1 MNSSHLSLGMVQENP
16 VVGDI
21 KGNLKLAKEAIDKI
35 LSEDKVDIIL
45 FTEMFITGY
54 PPEDL
59 ILRADLLDAVDSA
72 VVELSKITPETHIIL
87 GYPRKIGQNIYNSAG
102 VLYKNEIKLEYH
114 KQELPNYEV
123 FDEKRYFSP
132 GKGPGIFEIREH
144 KVAVTVCEDI
154 WHTKSV
160 RQASRRGAD
169 LILNLNASPFH
180 LNKLNER
187 KDLISNH
194 SKKYMLPIV
203 YTNQVG
209 GQDELV
215 FDGTSM
221 IMDKSGQQVVQL
233 KKFETDFRV
242 VGFKK
247 HGDSGLEIM
256 SADNMLEENELE
268 DVYDALVLGAKDY
281 IRKNNFPGVLIG
293 SSGGIDSALTATIA
307 VDAIGS
313 DKVKTYMMPF
323 KFTSDISIHDAE
335 ELAKNLKIEH
345 QILPIK
351 DVYNSFFSTLE
362 KEFINKEPDI
372 TEENLQSRC
381 RGVLLMALSNKS
393 GDLVLTTGNKSETAV
408 GYSTLYGDTAG
419 GFAVLKDVPKTL
431 VYKLA
436 EYRNTVSK
444 VIPQRIIDRPPTAE
458 LSEDQKDSDSLPDYD
473 VLDKII
479 EMYAEQDESKE
490 AIIEQGFNEQTVVRV
505 IKLIDFSEY
514 KRRQAPL
521 GVKITPRGFG
531 KDRRYPITNK
541 FFK

>member
-1 MNSSHLSLGMVQENP
+1 MNSSHLSLGIVQENP

-479 EMYAEQDESKE
+479 EMYVEQDESKE

>member
-1 MNSSHLSLGMVQENP
+1 MNSSHLSAGIVQENP
-16 VVGDI
+16 IVGDI
-21 KGNLKLAKEAIDKI
+21 EGNLNLAKSAIKKI
-35 LSEDKVDIIL
+35 LSEDKVDVIL

-59 ILRADLLDAVDSA
+59 ILRDDLLFEVDSA
-72 VVELSKITPETHIIL
+72 ISELSKVAPETHIII
-87 GYPRKIGQNIYNSAG
+87 GFPRKVGQNIYNSAG
-102 VLYKNEIKLEYH
+102 VLFKNEVLLEYH

-132 GKGPGIFEIREH
+132 GKGPGIFPIGNL
-144 KVAVTVCEDI
+144 KLAVTVCEDI
-154 WHTKSV
+154 WHTKAV
-160 RQASRRGAD
+160 RQASRRGAN

-180 LNKLNER
+180 LNKLRER
-187 KDLISNH
+187 KELISNH
-194 SKKYMLPIV
+194 CKKFKLPII

-221 IMDKSGQQVVQL
+221 IMDKEGNQVVQL
-233 KKFETDFRV
+233 NKFESDSRIV
-242 VGFKK
+242 KFKK
-247 HGDSGLEIM
+247 TNGQGLEI
-256 SADNMLEENELE
+256 LESEKTFPDNELE
-268 DVYDALVLGAKDY
+268 DVYKALVLGAKDY
-281 IRKNNFPGVLIG
+281 IEKNNFPGVLIG

-307 VDAIGS
+307 SDAIGPNR
-313 DKVKTYMMPF
+313 VKTYMMPF
-323 KFTSDISIHDAE
+323 KFTSNMSVEDAE

-345 QILPIK
+345 QVLPIE
-351 DVYNSFFSTLE
+351 DIYNSFYSSLE
-362 KEFINKEPDI
+362 EEFTNKEPDI

-419 GFAVLKDVPKTL
+419 GFAVLKDVPKIL
-431 VYKLA
+431 VYRLA
-436 EYRNTVSK
+436 EYRNTLSK

-458 LSEDQKDSDSLPDYD
+458 LSDDQKDSDSLPEYD

-479 EMYAEQDESKE
+479 EMYVEQDESK
-490 AIIEQGFNEQTVVRV
+490 ATIIERGFSKDTVERV
-505 IKLIDFSEY
+505 IRLIDFSEY

-521 GVKITPRGFG
+521 GVKITARGFG

>member
-1 MNSSHLSLGMVQENP
+1 MNSSHLSLGIVQENP
-16 VVGDI
+16 IVGDI
-21 KGNLKLAKEAIDKI
+21 KGNLSLAKKTIERI
-35 LSEDKVDIIL
+35 LSKEKVDVIL

-59 ILRADLLDAVDSA
+59 ILRDDLLAAVETA
-72 VVELSKITPETHIIL
+72 LVELSKISPETHIVM
-87 GYPRKIGQNIYNSAG
+87 GYPKKVGQNIYNSAG
-102 VLYKNEIKLEYH
+102 VLHNNEVVLEYH

-132 GKGPGIFEIREH
+132 GKGPGIFEIGDH
-144 KVAVTVCEDI
+144 KLALTVCEDI
-154 WHTKSV
+154 WHTKAV

-187 KDLISNH
+187 KEMISSH
-194 SKKYMLPIV
+194 SQKYKLPIV
-203 YTNQVG
+203 YINQVG

-221 IMDKSGQQVVQL
+221 VMDKNGQQAVQL
-233 KKFETDFRV
+233 KKFESESRIV
-242 VGFKK
+242 KFKK
-247 HGDSGLEIM
+247 SKGSGLDILD
-256 SADNMLEENELE
+256 SDKLQEENELE
-268 DVYDALVLGAKDY
+268 DVYNALVLGAKDY
-281 IRKNNFPGVLIG
+281 IEKNGFPGVLIG

-307 VDAIGS
+307 TDAIGPN
-313 DKVKTYMMPF
+313 KVKTYMMPF
-323 KFTSDISIHDAE
+323 KFTSDISVHDAE

-345 QILPIK
+345 HVLPIK
-351 DVYNSFFSTLE
+351 DIYNSFYSTLE
-362 KEFINKEPDI
+362 EEFTNKEPDI

-381 RGVLLMALSNKS
+381 RGVLLMGLSNKS

-431 VYKLA
+431 VYRLA
-436 EYRNTVSK
+436 EYRNTLSK
-444 VIPQRIIDRPPTAE
+444 AIPQRIIDRPPTAE

-473 VLDKII
+473 VLDRII
-479 EMYAEQDESKE
+479 EMYVEQDESKE
-490 AIIEQGFNEQTVVRV
+490 TIIEQGFNEQTVERV

>member
-1 MNSSHLSLGMVQENP
+1 MNSSHLSAGIVQENP
-16 VVGDI
+16 IVGDI
-21 KGNLKLAKEAIDKI
+21 EGNLNLAKSAIKKI
-35 LSEDKVDIIL
+35 LSEDKVDVIL

-59 ILRADLLDAVDSA
+59 ILRDDLLFEVDSA
-72 VVELSKITPETHIIL
+72 ISELSKVAPETHIII
-87 GYPRKIGQNIYNSAG
+87 GYPRKVGQNIYNSAG
-102 VLYKNEIKLEYH
+102 VLFKNEVLLEYH

-132 GKGPGIFEIREH
+132 GKGPGIFPIGNL
-144 KVAVTVCEDI
+144 KLAVTVCEDI
-154 WHTKSV
+154 WHTKAV

-180 LNKLNER
+180 LNKLSER
-187 KDLISNH
+187 KELISKH
-194 SKKYMLPIV
+194 CKKFKLPII

-221 IMDKSGQQVVQL
+221 IMDKEGNQVVQL
-233 KKFETDFRV
+233 NKFESDSRIV
-242 VGFKK
+242 KFKK
-247 HGDSGLEIM
+247 TNGQGLEI
-256 SADNMLEENELE
+256 LESEKTFPENELE
-268 DVYDALVLGAKDY
+268 DVYKALVLGAKDY
-281 IRKNNFPGVLIG
+281 IEKNNFPGVLIG

-307 VDAIGS
+307 SDAIGPNR
-313 DKVKTYMMPF
+313 VKTYMMPF
-323 KFTSDISIHDAE
+323 KFTSNMSVEDAE

-345 QILPIK
+345 QVLPIE
-351 DVYNSFFSTLE
+351 DIYNSFYSSLE
-362 KEFINKEPDI
+362 KEFTNKEPDI

-419 GFAVLKDVPKTL
+419 GFAVLKDVPKIL
-431 VYKLA
+431 VYRLA
-436 EYRNTVSK
+436 EYRNTLSK

-458 LSEDQKDSDSLPDYD
+458 LSEDQKDSDSLPEYD

-479 EMYAEQDESKE
+479 EMYVEQDESK
-490 AIIEQGFNEQTVVRV
+490 ATIIERGFSKDTVERV
-505 IKLIDFSEY
+505 IRLIDFSEY

-521 GVKITPRGFG
+521 GVKITARGFG

>member
-479 EMYAEQDESKE
+479 EMYVEQDESKE

>member
-1 MNSSHLSLGMVQENP
+1 MNSSHLSLGIVQENP
-16 VVGDI
+16 IVGDI
-21 KGNLKLAKEAIDKI
+21 KGNLSLAKKTIERI
-35 LSEDKVDIIL
+35 LSKEKVDVIL

-59 ILRADLLDAVDSA
+59 ILRDDLLAAVETA
-72 VVELSKITPETHIIL
+72 LLELSKISPETHIVM
-87 GYPRKIGQNIYNSAG
+87 GYPKKIGQNIYNSAG
-102 VLYKNEIKLEYH
+102 VLHHNEVVLEYH

-132 GKGPGIFEIREH
+132 GKGPGIFEIGDH
-144 KVAVTVCEDI
+144 KLALTVCEDI
-154 WHTKSV
+154 WHTKAV

-187 KDLISNH
+187 KEMISSH
-194 SKKYMLPIV
+194 SQKYKLPIV
-203 YTNQVG
+203 YINQVG

-221 IMDKSGQQVVQL
+221 VMDKNGQQAVQL
-233 KKFETDFRV
+233 KKFESESRIV
-242 VGFKK
+242 KFKK
-247 HGDSGLEIM
+247 SKGSGLDILD
-256 SADNMLEENELE
+256 SDKLQEENELE
-268 DVYDALVLGAKDY
+268 DVYNALVLGAKDY
-281 IRKNNFPGVLIG
+281 IEKNGFPGVLIG

-307 VDAIGS
+307 TDAIGPN
-313 DKVKTYMMPF
+313 KVKTYMMPF
-323 KFTSDISIHDAE
+323 KFTSDISVHDAE

-345 QILPIK
+345 HVLPIK
-351 DVYNSFFSTLE
+351 DIYNSFYSTLE
-362 KEFINKEPDI
+362 EEFTNKEPDI

-381 RGVLLMALSNKS
+381 RGVLLMGLSNKS

-431 VYKLA
+431 VYRLA
-436 EYRNTVSK
+436 DYRNTLSK
-444 VIPQRIIDRPPTAE
+444 AIPQRIIDRPPTAE

-473 VLDKII
+473 VLDRII
-479 EMYAEQDESKE
+479 EMYVEQDESKE
-490 AIIEQGFNEQTVVRV
+490 TIIEQGFNEQTVERV

>member
-1 MNSSHLSLGMVQENP
+1 M
-16 VVGDI
+16 
-21 KGNLKLAKEAIDKI
+21 
-35 LSEDKVDIIL
+35 
-45 FTEMFITGY
+45 
-54 PPEDL
+54 
-59 ILRADLLDAVDSA
+59 
-72 VVELSKITPETHIIL
+72 
-87 GYPRKIGQNIYNSAG
+87 GYPRKIGQNIFNSAG
-102 VLYKNEIKLEYH
+102 VLHNNEVVLEYH

-132 GKGPGIFEIREH
+132 GKGPGIFKIGDL
-144 KVAVTVCEDI
+144 KLALTVCEDI
-154 WHTKSV
+154 WHTKAV

-180 LNKLNER
+180 LNKLKER
-187 KDLISNH
+187 KELISSH
-194 SKKYMLPIV
+194 SQKYKLPIIYV
-203 YTNQVG
+203 NQVG

-221 IMDKSGQQVVQL
+221 IMDKNGQQVVQL
-233 KKFETDFRV
+233 KKFESDTRIV
-242 VGFKK
+242 KFKK
-247 HGDSGLEIM
+247 ACESALDTLDSDTIQ
-256 SADNMLEENELE
+256 EENELD
-268 DVYDALVLGAKDY
+268 DVYKALVLGAKDY
-281 IRKNNFPGVLIG
+281 IEKNGFPGVLIG
-293 SSGGIDSALTATIA
+293 SSGGIDSALTAAIA
-307 VDAIGS
+307 ADAIGP

-323 KFTSDISIHDAE
+323 KFTSDISVHDAE

-345 QILPIK
+345 HVLPIK
-351 DVYNSFFSTLE
+351 DIYNSFYSALE
-362 KEFINKEPDI
+362 KEFTNKEPDI

-431 VYKLA
+431 VYRLA
-436 EYRNTVSK
+436 DYRNTLSK
-444 VIPQRIIDRPPTAE
+444 AIPQRIIDRPPTAE

-473 VLDKII
+473 VLDRII
-479 EMYAEQDESKE
+479 EMYVEQDESKE
-490 AIIEQGFNEQTVVRV
+490 TIIDQGFNKQTVERV

>member
-1 MNSSHLSLGMVQENP
+1 MNSSHLSLGIVQENP
-16 VVGDI
+16 IVGDI
-21 KGNLKLAKEAIDKI
+21 KGNLSLAKKTIEKI
-35 LSEDKVDIIL
+35 LSKEKVDVIL

-59 ILRADLLDAVDSA
+59 ILRDDLLAAVETA
-72 VVELSKITPETHIIL
+72 LLELSKISPETHIVM
-87 GYPRKIGQNIYNSAG
+87 GYPKKIGQNIYNSAG
-102 VLYKNEIKLEYH
+102 VLHHNEVVLEYH

-132 GKGPGIFEIREH
+132 GKGPGIFEIGGH
-144 KVAVTVCEDI
+144 KLALTVCEDI
-154 WHTKSV
+154 WHTKAV

-187 KDLISNH
+187 KEMISSH
-194 SKKYMLPIV
+194 SQKYKLPIV
-203 YTNQVG
+203 YINQVG

-221 IMDKSGQQVVQL
+221 IMDKNGQQVVQL
-233 KKFETDFRV
+233 KKFESESRIV
-242 VGFKK
+242 KFKK
-247 HGDSGLEIM
+247 SGESGLDILDSDKFE
-256 SADNMLEENELE
+256 EENELE
-268 DVYDALVLGAKDY
+268 DVYKALVLGAKDY
-281 IRKNNFPGVLIG
+281 IEKNGFPGVLIG
-293 SSGGIDSALTATIA
+293 SSGGIDSALTAAIA
-307 VDAIGS
+307 ADAIGP

-323 KFTSDISIHDAE
+323 KFTSDISVHDAE

-345 QILPIK
+345 HVLPIK
-351 DVYNSFFSTLE
+351 DIYSSFYSALE

-431 VYKLA
+431 VYRLA
-436 EYRNTVSK
+436 DYRNTLSK
-444 VIPQRIIDRPPTAE
+444 AIPQRIIDRPPTAE

-473 VLDKII
+473 VLDRII
-479 EMYAEQDESKE
+479 EMYVEQDESKE
-490 AIIEQGFNEQTVVRV
+490 TIIEQGFNKQTVERV

>member
-1 MNSSHLSLGMVQENP
+1 MNSSHLSVGIVQENP
-16 VVGDI
+16 IVGDI
-21 KGNLKLAKEAIDKI
+21 EGNLNLAKSAIKKI
-35 LSEDKVDIIL
+35 LSEDKVDVIL

-59 ILRADLLDAVDSA
+59 ILRDDLLFEVDSA
-72 VVELSKITPETHIIL
+72 ISELSKVAPETRIII

-102 VLYKNEIKLEYH
+102 VLFKNEVLLEYH

-132 GKGPGIFEIREH
+132 GKGPGIFPIGNF
-144 KVAVTVCEDI
+144 KLAVTVCEDI
-154 WHTKSV
+154 WHTKAV

-180 LNKLNER
+180 LNKLSER
-187 KDLISNH
+187 KELISKH
-194 SKKYMLPIV
+194 CKKFKLPII

-221 IMDKSGQQVVQL
+221 IMDKEGNQVVQL
-233 KKFETDFRV
+233 NKFESDIRIV
-242 VGFKK
+242 KFKK
-247 HGDSGLEIM
+247 TNGQGLEI
-256 SADNMLEENELE
+256 LESEKTFPENELE
-268 DVYDALVLGAKDY
+268 DVYKALVLGAKDY
-281 IRKNNFPGVLIG
+281 IEKNNFPGVLIG

-307 VDAIGS
+307 SDAIGPNR
-313 DKVKTYMMPF
+313 VKTYMMPF
-323 KFTSDISIHDAE
+323 KFTSNISVEDAE

-345 QILPIK
+345 QVLPIE
-351 DVYNSFFSTLE
+351 DIYNSFYSSLE
-362 KEFINKEPDI
+362 KEFTNKEPDI

-419 GFAVLKDVPKTL
+419 GFAVLKDVPKIL
-431 VYKLA
+431 VYRLA
-436 EYRNTVSK
+436 EYRNTLSK

-458 LSEDQKDSDSLPDYD
+458 LSEDQKDSDSLPEYD

-479 EMYAEQDESKE
+479 EMYVEQDESKA
-490 AIIEQGFNEQTVVRV
+490 AIIERGFSKDTVERV
-505 IKLIDFSEY
+505 IRLIDLSEY

-521 GVKITPRGFG
+521 GVKITARGFG